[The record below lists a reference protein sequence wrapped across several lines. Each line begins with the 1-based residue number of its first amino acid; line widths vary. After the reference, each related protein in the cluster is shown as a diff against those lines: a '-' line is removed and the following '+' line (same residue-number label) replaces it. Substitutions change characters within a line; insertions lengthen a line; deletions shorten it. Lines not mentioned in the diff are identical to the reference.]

1 MGDPLSRR
9 VYELAREIGRTPDE
23 VLRYLRE
30 IGEFSRSASS
40 TVADP
45 VARKVLENFGASV
58 SARAESESHGE
69 RSRQVARRSITPATT
84 LTWQANPVKEP
95 VNEEVVRRVQRLE
108 SCFSESRKHREMLQ
122 ALGSQFV
129 YADRFVTSDGKEC
142 GVALARFSGA
152 IEAAFGLTREV
163 LFFYAP
169 YFDLQ
174 SRSFKLAKDKLASLP
189 REVTPDLIFFS
200 SPDDRLTFKLNEWSK
215 LQFSAIPLPVTMDPE
230 PIALISQLRDYIY
243 ARDLF
248 YETTPVSG
256 NKFFG
261 RKTLLQELRDDIAN
275 QRVSGLFGLR
285 KSGKTSILLQLA
297 ETLSSEVLIPVF
309 IDLETL
315 PSPPIDPA
323 PDFIREMASRLSA
336 ELARRGFSIDELVE
350 VPQSPSIS
358 AFSAALDTVVRRLAA
373 DDVTLVFL
381 LDEIEFLTPS
391 DQVDTQE
398 AKFPGVAQALASLR
412 AVAQSTNNFT
422 FILSGLTNHILENG
436 RLYGRPNPLFSWA
449 KARYVGPFSRQE
461 ANELATATGA
471 RMGIEI
477 EAGALAALYDASGGH
492 AYLYRNLAS
501 EVVATLPVDTYRR
514 VMRTSDVLHQLTPW
528 RRSVAGNIEE
538 ILSHLSRYYPTE
550 GVLLETLKESP
561 EDFIDLASGE
571 DRAVHHLASLGLIHE
586 EAGRFAPSVLLELQ

>member
-1 MGDPLSRR
+1 MTTVNQR
-9 VYELAREIGRTPDE
+9 VYDLARQVDRAPDD
-23 VLRYLRE
+23 VLRYLRA
-30 IGEFSRSASS
+30 IGEFTRSASS
-40 TVADP
+40 VVAEP
-45 VARKVLENFGASV
+45 VARRVVEHFGGLVPASSSERTGSPL
-58 SARAESESHGE
+58 SAPA
-69 RSRQVARRSITPATT
+69 RQPITPATT
-84 LTWQANPVKEP
+84 LSWQANPVKEP
-95 VNEEVVRRVQRLE
+95 TNEEVVKRVQRLE
-108 SCFSESRKHREMLQ
+108 STFPEFRKHRSMLQ

-129 YADRFVTSDGKEC
+129 YADVFVTTDGKHC
-142 GVALARFSGA
+142 GLALARFSGA
-152 IEAAFGLTREV
+152 IESAFGLTREV
-163 LFFYAP
+163 PFFYAP

-174 SRSFKLAKDKLASLP
+174 SRSFKLAKDKVAGLP

-215 LQFSAIPLPVTMDPE
+215 LQFTAIPLPTTLDAE
-230 PIALISQLRDYIY
+230 PIALIAQLRDHIY

-256 NKFFG
+256 SKFFG
-261 RKTLLQELRDDIAN
+261 RKTLMQELRDDIAN

-297 ETLSSEVLIPVF
+297 ETLTSDNLIPVF

-315 PSPPIDPA
+315 PSPPIDPG
-323 PDFIREMASRLSA
+323 PDFIREMASRVSVELEKRGMPYA
-336 ELARRGFSIDELVE
+336 ELAEFQHVQAI
-350 VPQSPSIS
+350 PQ
-358 AFSAALDTVVRRLAA
+358 FKAALDSVVRRLEER
-373 DDVTLVFL
+373 DITLVLL

-391 DQVDTQE
+391 DQIDTQE
-398 AKFPGVAQALASLR
+398 ANFPGVAQALASLR
-412 AVAQSTNNFT
+412 AVAQSASNFT
-422 FILSGLTNHILENG
+422 FLLSGLTNHILENG

-477 EAGALAALYDASGGH
+477 QEGALGALYDASGGH

-501 EVVATLPVDTYRR
+501 EVVATLPMDTYRR
-514 VMRTSDVLHQLTPW
+514 VLRTSDVLHQLNTW

-538 ILSHLSRYYPTE
+538 MLSHLARYYPTE
-550 GVLLETLKESP
+550 GVLLETLKDSP
-561 EDFIDLASGE
+561 DDFVELARGE

-586 EAGRFAPSVLLELQ
+586 EAGRFTPSVLLELQ